1 MKWWTLM
8 KIDHVLKKIAMS
20 SFVVSICLTGV
31 TLSAEDKIPE
41 KRLPVSDGFKFPETQ
56 QEVDV
61 YEVGRFDFDND
72 GSPEQ
77 IVITFGGGSGGA
89 IWYIAR
95 LNEEKI
101 SEEIQGTLAVL
112 KSKQGF
118 PDLRIERKCGAT
130 ERILELYRY
139 AGLQYK
145 CVHREIHNYLNNS
158 VKIEK

>member
-1 MKWWTLM
+1 M
-8 KIDHVLKKIAMS
+8 KIDNVLKKIAMS

-31 TLSAEDKIPE
+31 TLSAEDKISE
-41 KRLPVSDGFKFPETQ
+41 KRLPVSDGFKFPEIRQ
-56 QEVDV
+56 NVDV
-61 YEVGRFDFDND
+61 YEVGRFDFDHD

-77 IVITFGGGSGGA
+77 IVITSGGGSGGA

-95 LNEEKI
+95 LNGEKI
-101 SEEIQGTLAVL
+101 SGEIQGSLAVL

-130 ERILELYRY
+130 ERIFELYRY
-139 AGLQYK
+139 DGLQYK
-145 CVHREIHNYLNNS
+145 CVRREIHNYLNNS

>member
-1 MKWWTLM
+1 MMKSN
-8 KIDHVLKKIAMS
+8 HPFRGIAIS
-20 SFVVSICLTGV
+20 SFAFSLCLTGV
-31 TLSAEDKIPE
+31 ALFAGDKIPA
-41 KRLPVSDGFKFPETQ
+41 KRLPVPDGFNFPEIQ

-61 YEVGRFDFDND
+61 YEVGRLDFDRD

-77 IVITFGGGSGGA
+77 IVITSGGGSGGA

-95 LNEEKI
+95 LNGEKI
-101 SEEIQGTLAVL
+101 SEEIQGNLAVL

-130 ERILELYRY
+130 ERIFELYRY
-139 AGLQYK
+139 DGLQYK
-145 CVHREIHNYLNNS
+145 CVRREIHNYLNNS

>member
-1 MKWWTLM
+1 MNDNFKTVRRYFSLM
-8 KIDHVLKKIAMS
+8 A
-20 SFVVSICLTGV
+20 CLLTI
-31 TLSAEDKIPE
+31 TLSAGDKFFE
-41 KRLPVSDGFKFPETQ
+41 NRLPVSDGFKFSEIQ

-61 YEVGRFDFDND
+61 YEVGRFDFDRD
-72 GSPEQ
+72 GAPEQ
-77 IVITFGGGSGGA
+77 IVITSGGGSGGA

-95 LNEEKI
+95 LNGEKI
-101 SEEIQGTLAVL
+101 SGEIQGKLAVL

-130 ERILELYRY
+130 ERIFALYRY
-139 AGLQYK
+139 DGLQYK

>member
-1 MKWWTLM
+1 M

-72 GSPEQ
+72 GPPEQ
-77 IVITFGGGSGGA
+77 IEITSGGGSGGA

-95 LNEEKI
+95 LNGEKI
-101 SEEIQGTLAVL
+101 SGEIQGSLAVL

-118 PDLRIERKCGAT
+118 PDLRVESKCGAT
-130 ERILELYRY
+130 ERIFELYRY
-139 AGLQYK
+139 DGLLYK
-145 CVHREIHNYLNNS
+145 CVRREIHNYLNIPS
-158 VKIEK
+158 KVDRAEI

>member
-1 MKWWTLM
+1 MNDNFKTGRRYFSLM
-8 KIDHVLKKIAMS
+8 A
-20 SFVVSICLTGV
+20 CLLTI
-31 TLSAEDKIPE
+31 TLSAGDKFFE
-41 KRLPVSDGFKFPETQ
+41 NRLPVSDGFKFSEIQ

-61 YEVGRFDFDND
+61 YEVGRFDFDRD
-72 GSPEQ
+72 GAPEQ
-77 IVITFGGGSGGA
+77 IVITSGGGSGGA

-101 SEEIQGTLAVL
+101 SGEIQGKLAVL

-130 ERILELYRY
+130 ERIFALYRY
-139 AGLQYK
+139 DGLLYK
-145 CVHREIHNYLNNS
+145 CVRREIHNYLNNS

>member
-1 MKWWTLM
+1 MDSNFRKPTL
-8 KIDHVLKKIAMS
+8 
-20 SFVVSICLTGV
+20 
-31 TLSAEDKIPE
+31 
-41 KRLPVSDGFKFPETQ
+41 

-77 IVITFGGGSGGA
+77 IVITSGGGSGGA

-95 LNEEKI
+95 LNGEKI
-101 SEEIQGTLAVL
+101 SEEIQGNLSVL

-130 ERILELYRY
+130 ERIFELYRY